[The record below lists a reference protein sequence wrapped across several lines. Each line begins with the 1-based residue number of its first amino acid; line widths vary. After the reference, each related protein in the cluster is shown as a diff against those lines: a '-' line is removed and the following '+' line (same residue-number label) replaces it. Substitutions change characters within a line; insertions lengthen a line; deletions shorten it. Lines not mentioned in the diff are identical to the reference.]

1 MISQYIARQN
11 HTAKQK
17 VLRKVVRACQ
27 DLLLT
32 SDQAWSARRYLN
44 SRIAKEDQMLWKFG
58 YFPTDD
64 RLCDLTSM
72 VSKADL
78 ESFKLYYPRFIEGGS
93 APHGHFSEHNLV
105 MPFYNVHG
113 DIIAIL
119 GRCLLSDEEREERS
133 LHKYNYNA
141 GCQKDLYVYGL
152 DKARESIIAKDC
164 VIGVEGQFDCI
175 SLHAHGITNAVAFG
189 WAKLSRY
196 QMFQIHRYTNNIII
210 MLDRDD
216 AGQKGKS
223 KIRERFKDV
232 ANIKLISP
240 PVGFKDIDEFFRSS
254 SDTKEILHVI
264 DTLKS
269 FGSLNGQKDKQV

>member
-1 MISQYIARQN
+1 MRS
-11 HTAKQK
+11 HTQHIAKQK

-44 SRIAKEDQMLWKFG
+44 SRLAKEDQMSWKFG

-64 RLCDLTSM
+64 RLSDLTSM
-72 VSKADL
+72 VSKDDL
-78 ESFKLYYPRFIEGGS
+78 EAFKLYYPAFIEGGHV
-93 APHGHFSEHNLV
+93 PHGHFADHNLV

-119 GRCLLSDEEREERS
+119 GRCLISEEDRQAQE
-133 LHKYNYNA
+133 LPKYNYSA
-141 GCQKDLYVYGL
+141 GCRKDLYVYGL
-152 DKARESIIAKDC
+152 DKACDSIIANDC

-175 SLHAHGITNAVAFG
+175 SLHANGITNAVAFG
-189 WAKLSRY
+189 WANLSRY
-196 QMFQIHRYTNNIII
+196 QMFQIHRYTNNIVI
-210 MLDRDD
+210 MLDGDD
-216 AGQKGKS
+216 AGKKGKPR
-223 KIRERFKDV
+223 IREKFKDV

-240 PVGFKDIDEFFRSS
+240 PDGFKDIDEFFRSS
-254 SDTKEILHVI
+254 KDKKEIRHVI

-269 FGSLNGQKDKQV
+269 FGSLDGKENQQK